1 MGILRNIREDID
13 TVRQNDPA
21 AKNALEI
28 LTCYPGLH
36 AVWLH
41 GVAHWFYRRGWYTV
55 ARLVSHF
62 NRHMTGVE
70 IHPGAR
76 LGRRVFIDHG
86 MGIVIGETAEVGE
99 DCLLYKGVVLGGT
112 TLNKGKRHPTLGRN
126 VVVGSNACLLGNI
139 TVGDHVRVGSNS
151 VVIRD
156 VPSGST
162 VVGVPAR
169 VVERKEVRDMV
180 DFEHGNL
187 PDPMDDILKIMLR
200 LEHELE
206 KRVERLEKDH
216 NIKAPRII
224 VYDEPSVEG
233 ILDAERDDTEE
244 GIGPEVQPGAD

>member
-1 MGILRNIREDID
+1 MGFFRRIREDID
-13 TVRQNDPA
+13 TVRRNDPA
-21 AKNALEI
+21 ARNALEI
-28 LTCYPGLH
+28 LLCYPGLH

-41 GVAHWFYRRGWYTV
+41 RVASWFYRRGFYTV
-55 ARLVSHF
+55 ARIASHV
-62 NRHMTGVE
+62 NRWVTGVE
-70 IHPGAR
+70 IHPGGS

-86 MGIVIGETAEVGE
+86 TGIVIGETAVIGD

-112 TLNKGKRHPTLGRN
+112 TLSKGKRHPTLGRN
-126 VVVGSNACLLGNI
+126 VVIGSNACLLGNI
-139 TVGDHVRVGSNS
+139 MVGDHVRIGSNS

-169 VVERKEVRDMV
+169 LVERREIRDAV

-224 VYDEPSVEG
+224 VYDESSVEEM
-233 ILDAERDDTEE
+233 LDAERDDRES
-244 GIGPEVQPGAD
+244 

>member
-1 MGILRNIREDID
+1 MREDIE
-13 TVRQNDPA
+13 TVRRNDPA

-28 LTCYPGLH
+28 LLCYPGLH

-41 GVAHWFYRRGWYTV
+41 GVAHWFYRRRWHTV
-55 ARLVSHF
+55 ARVVSHI
-62 NRHMTGVE
+62 NRWLTGVE

-76 LGRRVFIDHG
+76 FGRRVFIDHG
-86 MGIVIGETAEVGE
+86 MGIVVGETAEIG
-99 DCLLYKGVVLGGT
+99 DNCLLYKGVVLGGT
-112 TLNKGKRHPTLGRN
+112 TLSRGKRHPTLGRN
-126 VVVGSNACLLGNI
+126 VVVGSNACLLGCI
-139 TVGDHVRVGSNS
+139 TVGDHVRIGSNS

-169 VVERKEVRDMV
+169 LVERKEIRDMV

-216 NIKAPRII
+216 NIEAPRII
-224 VYDEPSVEG
+224 VYDESSVEEMLG
-233 ILDAERDDTEE
+233 TQQDVTESDVD
-244 GIGPEVQPGAD
+244 GEVQPGVD